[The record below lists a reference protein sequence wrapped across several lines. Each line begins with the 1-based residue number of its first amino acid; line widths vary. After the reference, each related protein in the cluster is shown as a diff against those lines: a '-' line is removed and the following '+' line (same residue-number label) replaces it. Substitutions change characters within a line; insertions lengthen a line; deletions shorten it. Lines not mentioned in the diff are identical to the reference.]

1 MTSLGPMVPR
11 TARLGGLLFLLGSL
25 QFVIAMAVVQAMYP
39 GYTDFGNY
47 VSDLG
52 SSHSPW
58 AWLFNDSIRLLGVMG
73 FFGTLLIRS
82 AIPARTSGRVGL
94 AFLIIASVGAFLVGS
109 FPEGSPQLGGNIHSI
124 VSAITFIGSGLGL
137 LALGPAMLRDTRWE
151 GFRGYTFFSGIV
163 TLIALALFLTSAY
176 PGLGRGGM
184 ERLIIAPVLLWAIVA
199 GTHLLRLQPYSGVRL
214 ASPA

>member
-11 TARLGGLLFLLGSL
+11 AARFGGLLFLLGSL

-39 GYTDFGNY
+39 GYTNFGNY

-58 AWLFNDSIRLLGVMG
+58 AWLFNDSIRLLGVLG
-73 FFGTLLIRS
+73 FLGTLLIRS
-82 AIPARTSGRVGL
+82 AIPSRTSGRVGL
-94 AFLIIASVGAFLVGS
+94 GFLLIASIGAFLVGTY
-109 FPEGSPQLGGNIHSI
+109 PEGSPQLGSNIHSV
-124 VSAITFIGSGLGL
+124 VSAVTFVGSGLGL

-151 GFRGYTFFSGIV
+151 GFRGYTFLSGVV
-163 TLIALALFLTSAY
+163 TLVALALFLAGAY
-176 PGLGRGGM
+176 PGLGPGGM
-184 ERLIIAPVLLWAIVA
+184 ERVIIAPILLWAIVA
-199 GTHLLRLQPYSGVRL
+199 GVHLLRLQPYSGVRL